1 MSSDNEPTPS
11 TSKSSDNESIS
22 QETDSPISDNS
33 NPSTSGNEVSL
44 YEEWINPLQDW
55 ELRELLIPAVIVRT
69 NTIPQETDSK
79 RSDNESIDS
88 TSPYSNPSTTSGNEV
103 SLDEGCR
110 VSVIYSLL

>member
-55 ELRELLIPAVIVRT
+55 ELLIPAVIVRT
-69 NTIPQETDSK
+69 RGI
-79 RSDNESIDS
+79 SIQ
-88 TSPYSNPSTTSGNEV
+88 
-103 SLDEGCR
+103 LDEGCR

>member
-33 NPSTSGNEVSL
+33 NPSTRGNEVSL
-44 YEEWINPLQDW
+44 YEGWINPLQDW
-55 ELRELLIPAVIVRT
+55 ELLIPAVIVRT

-88 TSPYSNPSTTSGNEV
+88 TSPYSNPPTTSGNEV